1 MVRERRESPLAP
13 PLRMVIII
21 KIDVSTFMTPPQ
33 SAPSPQEGA
42 VEAVVEVVAAQ
53 H

>member
-1 MVRERRESPLAP
+1 MARERRESPLA